1 MSFQSERRRH
11 KRIPVK
17 IPATIY
23 FKDKPTEGKPAE
35 ILDLSLG
42 GAFVHCTIPIKIGEQ
57 ILLEVRFNETQLL
70 DAKVVITTK
79 KADEKVEAKKPEI
92 AEQAVVRWARGS
104 SNSGFGVEF
113 TNLPG
118 DKQAF
123 LDKLLQYFENLKK
136 SGVHLPNR

>member
-23 FKDKPTEGKPAE
+23 FKDKPNDPKPAE

-42 GAFVHCTIPIKIGEQ
+42 GAFVHCTIPIKIGEE
-57 ILLEVRFNETQLL
+57 IILEVRFNETQLI
-70 DAKVVITTK
+70 DAKVVITTSPK
-79 KADEKVEAKKPEI
+79 KQSAQITEA
-92 AEQAVVRWARGS
+92 AVVRWARGS
-104 SNSGFGVEF
+104 SSSGFGVEF
-113 TNLPG
+113 LHLPSEQ
-118 DKQAF
+118 QAF

-136 SGVHLPNR
+136 SGVRLPNR

>member
-11 KRIPVK
+11 RRIPVK
-17 IPATIY
+17 IPATIF
-23 FKDKPTEGKPAE
+23 FKDKPKEGKPAE

-42 GAFVHCTIPIKIGEQ
+42 GAFVHCTIPIKIGEEVV
-57 ILLEVRFNETQLL
+57 LEVRFNETQLL
-70 DAKVVITTK
+70 DAKVVITTAVK
-79 KADEKVEAKKPEI
+79 KNDSGI
-92 AEQAVVRWARGS
+92 AEKAVVRWARGS

-113 TNLPG
+113 TNLPQ
-118 DKQAF
+118 DKEAF

>member
-42 GAFVHCTIPIKIGEQ
+42 GAFVHCTIPIKIGEE

-70 DAKVVITTK
+70 DAKVVITVRKEKTETK
-79 KADEKVEAKKPEI
+79 KNSEI
-92 AEQAVVRWARGS
+92 TEQAVVRWARGS

>member
-17 IPATIY
+17 IPATIF
-23 FKDKPTEGKPAE
+23 FKNKPEAGMPAE

-42 GAFVHCTIPIKIGEQ
+42 GAFVHCTIPIKIGEE

-70 DAKVVITTK
+70 DAKVVITTQK
-79 KADEKVEAKKPEI
+79 KKDGISEK
-92 AEQAVVRWARGS
+92 AVVRWARGS
-104 SNSGFGVEF
+104 STSGFGVEF
-113 TNLPG
+113 LQLE
-118 DKQAF
+118 DEKEEF
-123 LDKLLQYFENLKK
+123 LTKLLQYFENLKK